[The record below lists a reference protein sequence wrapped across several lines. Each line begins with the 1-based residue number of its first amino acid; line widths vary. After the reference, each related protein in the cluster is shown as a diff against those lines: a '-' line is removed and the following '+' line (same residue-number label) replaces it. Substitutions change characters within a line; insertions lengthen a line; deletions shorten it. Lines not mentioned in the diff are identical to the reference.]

1 MTDVYRAEFTHI
13 IVSTREREKKFITD
27 TRERERERGHQL
39 NYKSRAEQ
47 NRAELNGRAECDS
60 L

>member
-27 TRERERERGHQL
+27 TKGEREGERT
-39 NYKSRAEQ
+39 S
-47 NRAELNGRAECDS
+47 AELQEQSRVEWES
-60 L
+60 